1 LETSR
6 NENRIKQDTATGY
19 NMQTERREKFSKDSE
34 EKILTVRGN
43 EA

>member
-1 LETSR
+1 
-6 NENRIKQDTATGY
+6 
-19 NMQTERREKFSKDSE
+19 MQTERREKFSKDSE